1 VRLEGIRQDKEAVL
15 RQRVC
20 EGGTRCLA
28 KFQARGWSDGSGR
41 ECRLDARQLFDSCK
55 HLGARPI
62 AAGRDTTRKGDRN
75 GLIIDITGRSMVRFD
90 AKKGTRKE
98 FVIGGTLDHVCSGSD
113 EL

>member
-1 VRLEGIRQDKEAVL
+1 LVGSEARRRLH
-15 RQRVC
+15 
-20 EGGTRCLA
+20 
-28 KFQARGWSDGSGR
+28 
-41 ECRLDARQLFDSCK
+41 ARQLFDNCK

-90 AKKGTRKE
+90 AKKGKRKE
-98 FVIGGTLDHVCSGSD
+98 FVIGGTLDHVCLGSD